1 MPIWIETQHNELA
14 EITFIQRPIF
24 DETEDGQNEA
34 PGWKIYGMGIEGRF
48 TLLGVYESKERAE
61 KVIDMVRRNI
71 WKSIQVFPMPKD

>member
-61 KVIDMVRRNI
+61 KAIEELKRVIPIVEM
-71 WKSIQVFPMPKD
+71 SKD